1 MKQKIR
7 LMMTTVLVAMSV
19 SSLPVAAADG
29 YKFNLVLSHKNVQH
43 DPDGIW
49 PDTDLT
55 EFGNPPRLPS
65 IYTARLETPA
75 GKWLLSQLDSSC
87 NIQGNCSFVLQLT
100 RPDGKVQTM
109 AEGQTLL
116 GRSATLSLNYKKI
129 TTEEISDEIKP
140 FVGSYDVE
148 PMK

>member
-1 MKQKIR
+1 MKPRFPLLISAAF
-7 LMMTTVLVAMSV
+7 LLASVPSLVQAEE
-19 SSLPVAAADG
+19 G
-29 YKFNLVLSHKNVQH
+29 YKFNLTLSHKNVSH

-49 PDTDLT
+49 PDADLS

-65 IYTARLETPA
+65 IYEARLETPA
-75 GKWLLSQLDSSC
+75 GRWLLSQLDSAC

-100 RPDGKVQTM
+100 LPDGTVRTM

-140 FVGSYDVE
+140 FVGSYEVE
-148 PMK
+148 PLK